1 MASALAIGK
10 LWEAYPAAGDN
21 FADPK
26 ICEDTVGQPR
36 PVVGEFDEQFA
47 QDNTFDGKVWTPNAV
62 PLPEDGNEDNG
73 EVSEDITTTTP
84 VDFNK
89 LGIGAKVGSVM
100 LYGARDIDSHELSLV
115 YDLIN
120 DDDAEPEISSIYMA
134 LTCIPAI
141 GAMYPQSIK
150 NLIDAINKKFPK
162 IPGFREVRS
171 FAEKWVNEPSNRDE
185 LTGTKKLPVLT
196 RRLLMRQSNAALST
210 HIKRSISKSLSP
222 YCLLILTAGMSC
234 RQR

>member
-1 MASALAIGK
+1 MTVFICLFEPKKAALKNGAIPLVIALEAINKKMASALAIGK

-162 IPGFREVRS
+162 IWIQG
-171 FAEKWVNEPSNRDE
+171 
-185 LTGTKKLPVLT
+185 
-196 RRLLMRQSNAALST
+196 ST
-210 HIKRSISKSLSP
+210 
-222 YCLLILTAGMSC
+222 
-234 RQR
+234 